1 MYLHLALQKVLLRK
15 RALTSSV
22 ALQIVQ
28 ILKRH
33 ILYKNKLIIGLGLPE
48 LDTIKIGA
56 EGEFYQEVSNRVSN
70 GTGRCNFSGHRDKE
84 NVLVPGQRD
93 NGTSSKSC
101 HGTGRDFKQAVPG
114 RPGTLSD

>member
-1 MYLHLALQKVLLRK
+1 MYLHLALQQVLLRK

-28 ILKRH
+28 ILERY

-56 EGEFYQEVSNRVSN
+56 EGECYQEVSNSKLKSN
-70 GTGRCNFSGHRDKE
+70 KMSLLFI
-84 NVLVPGQRD
+84 
-93 NGTSSKSC
+93 
-101 HGTGRDFKQAVPG
+101 AVPTFWVNKSSVICG
-114 RPGTLSD
+114 EGP